1 MMKDLIKLGILCS
14 IFFIK
19 AAFGKEA
26 GGSKTYPAFPIGP
39 TGIHASIEPGFR
51 VTVRAILPGSPAE
64 KSGLQVGN
72 IIKIAGGAVIEGPD
86 PRKTLG
92 NAIGL
97 AEAGSGVLELGLAR
111 GESTNPSGAR
121 VSIKLQQLGA
131 YRLTW
136 PANCPKSRAVIQKS
150 AQHVSS
156 ALQKDGSYQLGE
168 VRLGYNDLKACM
180 ASLFLLSTGDDA
192 HLPAI
197 SNHARRLAKSA
208 ETRRNAGGHINWQ
221 LGYQGIFLGEY
232 FLRTG
237 DKEVLAGLKEI
248 CDWAVEGQAA
258 GGWGHG
264 ANPGPG
270 YVQSGLL
277 NHTTVPIVTAMIL
290 AKECGVKFNEAAYER
305 AVKFLYRMA
314 GHGCVPYGD
323 HRSELWWS
331 NTNGRNAMLTCAMSL
346 LDERRFQLASEHLA
360 LLVTDSYHQ
369 PEFGHTGGGFNMM
382 WRGVASVH
390 VSEKKQNHYQRQMK
404 RLAWYYDLA
413 RMPDGGFSMLTTPPD
428 NKRYFGRGWGVALGL
443 TYTAPLRKLRITG
456 APKSEFSAKVEP
468 LKFSWGS
475 EADLA
480 FLSSDNAGGFGN
492 EDDPPH
498 LVYEKLLGKS
508 KSSTSVEFCAKHL
521 RHFSPL
527 VRTWAAK
534 RLKELKSEEAVQAL
548 VEAANHEDARVR
560 RAAYDAVSGY
570 DNWGRP
576 FKTTIQPE
584 IVSAKFLPA
593 ILKSLNDPKSA
604 WWELDGAL
612 FALGCANP
620 DDIRKNLPLILKFSR
635 HEEWYLRE
643 GAFWA
648 IVGLRDSIM
657 GEEFNHL
664 SEIYHDSR
672 HVFARSSYDAGFR
685 TILKTSKAKIDRLGM
700 EKAVQALGETTHK
713 PGVMEGYGT
722 GGIHEATHRTMMV
735 LKHFDPKVYRYM
747 IDDLVA
753 YLDLWEPYYQ
763 HSVWLI
769 TGSKWQPGV
778 PKILSGLGEE
788 GKPVVSA
795 LKRIQQRFSSFDV
808 KRIGKAG
815 ANLEETIQKAIADW
829 EEKNG
834 PY

>member
-1 MMKDLIKLGILCS
+1 MKDFIKLGAL
-14 IFFIK
+14 FVFLLFE
-19 AAFGKEA
+19 AAFGKEV
-26 GGSKTYPAFPIGP
+26 GSTKTYPVFPVGP
-39 TGIHASIEPGFR
+39 TGIHAAIEPGFK
-51 VTVRAILPGSPAE
+51 VTVNSIEPDSPAAN
-64 KSGLQVGN
+64 SGLRAGDVIQV
-72 IIKIAGGAVIEGPD
+72 AGDATIEGPD
-86 PRKTLG
+86 PRLILG
-92 NAIGL
+92 QAIGM
-97 AEAGSGVLELGLAR
+97 AEADDGVLILKVVRED
-111 GESTNPSGAR
+111 STQAKISLQLQAIGGYR
-121 VSIKLQQLGA
+121 V
-131 YRLTW
+131 TW
-136 PANCPKSRAVIQKS
+136 PADCPKSRAVILKN
-150 AQHVSS
+150 AEHVWG
-156 ALQKDGSYQLGE
+156 ALRKDGSYQLGKT
-168 VRLGYNDLKACM
+168 RLAYADLKACM
-180 ASLFLLSTGDDA
+180 ASLFLLSVGNDDY
-192 HLPAI
+192 LPAVAF
-197 SNHARRLAKSA
+197 HARVLAKAA

-237 DKEVLAGLKEI
+237 DRKVLPGLKEI

-290 AKECGVKFNEAAYER
+290 AKECGIEFDDGAYLR

-331 NTNGRNAMLTCAMSL
+331 NTNGRNAMLACALSL
-346 LDERRFQLASEHLA
+346 LDEERFQKASEHLA

-382 WRGVASVH
+382 WRGIASVH
-390 VSEKKQNHYQRQMK
+390 VNMDKRSHYHRQMK

-428 NKRYFGRGWGVALGL
+428 NKRYFGRGWGVSLGL
-443 TYTAPLRKLRITG
+443 TYTAPLANLRVTG
-456 APKSEFSAKVEP
+456 APRSKFSVKASP
-468 LKFSWGS
+468 LGFSWGS
-475 EADLA
+475 DADLV
-480 FLSSDNAGGFGN
+480 FLSSDHAHGFGS
-492 EDDPPH
+492 EDAPPH
-498 LVYEKLLGKS
+498 VVYEKLLGKT
-508 KSSTSVEFCAKHL
+508 KSSSTVEFCAKHL

-534 RLKELKSEEAVQAL
+534 RLKEIKSEEAVDAL
-548 VEAANHEDARVR
+548 VEASSHDDPRVR

-576 FKTTIQPE
+576 FKTTTQPQT
-584 IVSAKFLPA
+584 VSARFLPA
-593 ILKSLNDPKSA
+593 ILKTLNDPKSA

-612 FALGCANP
+612 FALGCAKP
-620 DDIRKNLPLILKFSR
+620 GDIREQITLILKFAK

-643 GAFWA
+643 AAFWA
-648 IVGLRDSIM
+648 IVGLRDSIT

-664 SEIYHDSR
+664 SGIYRDSR
-672 HVFARSSYDAGFR
+672 HVFARSPYDAGFR
-685 TILKTSKAKIDRLGM
+685 AILKSSKAKIDQLSM
-700 EKAVQALGETTHK
+700 AKAVRAIGVTTHK

-722 GGIHEATHRTMMV
+722 GGIHEATHRTMMA
-735 LKHFDPKVYRYM
+735 LKHFDPRVYQYM
-747 IDDLVA
+747 IEDLVA

-778 PKILSGLGEE
+778 PKILDGLGKE
-788 GKPVVSA
+788 GQPIVLA
-795 LKRIQQRFSSFDV
+795 LKRIQKRFGSFDM

-815 ANLEETIQKAIADW
+815 ADIEKTIMKSITDW
-829 EEKNG
+829 EAKHG
-834 PY
+834 PA

>member
-1 MMKDLIKLGILCS
+1 MMGNFFKLGGCLLLLLT
-14 IFFIK
+14 K
-19 AAFGKEA
+19 AGVGKEV
-26 GGSKTYPAFPIGP
+26 GGNKAYPVFPLGP
-39 TGIHASIEPGFR
+39 TGIHASIEPGFK
-51 VTVRAILPGSPAE
+51 VTVKSVEPDSPADE
-64 KSGLQVGN
+64 SGLQAGD
-72 IIKIAGGAVIEGPD
+72 IITKAGGTAIDGPD
-86 PRKTLG
+86 PRVILG
-92 NAIGL
+92 QAIGL
-97 AEAGSGVLELGLAR
+97 AEAYDGVLKLGVLR
-111 GESTNPSGAR
+111 EGTGNPSGSEI
-121 VSIKLQQLGA
+121 SIQVQPLGA
-131 YRLTW
+131 YRDTW
-136 PANCPKSRAVIQKS
+136 PNSCPKSQAIILKN
-150 AQHVSS
+150 AQHVSG
-156 ALQKDGSYQLGE
+156 AIQKDGSYQLGG
-168 VRLGYNDLKACM
+168 VRLGFNDLKACM
-180 ASLFLLSTGDDA
+180 ASLFLLSTGDGSY
-192 HLPAI
+192 LPLVA
-197 SNHARRLAKSA
+197 NHARALSKSA
-208 ETRRNAGGHINWQ
+208 ETRKNAGGHINWQ

-237 DKEVLAGLKEI
+237 DKQVLQGMKEI
-248 CDWAVEGQAA
+248 CDWVVEGQAA

-290 AKECGVKFNEAAYER
+290 AKECGVTFDDEAYLR

-346 LDERRFQLASEHLA
+346 LDEPRFQLASEHLA
-360 LLVTDSYHQ
+360 LLVADSYHQ
-369 PEFGHTGGGFNMM
+369 PEFGHTGGGFNLM
-382 WRGVASVH
+382 WRGIASVH
-390 VSEKKQNHYQRQMK
+390 VNENKQSHYERQMK

-443 TYTAPLRKLRITG
+443 TYSAPLRKLRITG
-456 APKSEFSAKVEP
+456 APKGKFSVKTRP
-468 LKFSWGS
+468 LNFSWGS
-475 EADLA
+475 DADLI
-480 FLSSDNAGGFGN
+480 FLSSNNTEGFGT
-492 EDDPPH
+492 EDEPPH
-498 LVYEKLLGKS
+498 VVYEKLLGKT
-508 KSSTSVEFCAKHL
+508 KSPTTIKFCAKHL

-534 RLKELKSEEAVQAL
+534 MLKELKSEEAVEIL
-548 VEAANHEDARVR
+548 VDAANHRDPRVR

-584 IVSAKFLPA
+584 IVSAQFLPA
-593 ILKSLNDPKSA
+593 ILKSLNNPKSA

-612 FALGCANP
+612 FALGCARP
-620 DDIRKNLPLILKFSR
+620 EDIRKHLPLILKFAK

-648 IVGLRDSIM
+648 IVGLRNSIT

-664 SEIYHDSR
+664 SQIYHDSR

-685 TILKTSKAKIDRLGM
+685 TILKTSKAKIDRLSM
-700 EKAVQALGETTHK
+700 EKAVAALGETTHK

-735 LKHFDPKVYRYM
+735 LKHFDPQVFQYM
-747 IDDLVA
+747 IGDLVS

-763 HSVWLI
+763 HSIWLI

-778 PKILSGLGEE
+778 LKVLSGLGKE
-788 GKPVVSA
+788 GQPIVLA
-795 LKRIQQRFSSFDV
+795 LKRIQKRFSSFEG

-815 ANLEETIQKAIADW
+815 ADLEKKIKAAIDDW
-829 EEKNG
+829 ETQHG
-834 PY
+834 PA